1 MFFLTFVFEMILKML
16 GLGFKI
22 YFKDYANLFDF
33 VVIVFSVGDILALY
47 LTSNLSQSG
56 IKAI

>member
-1 MFFLTFVFEMILKML
+1 MTIKML

-22 YFKDYANLFDF
+22 YFKDQANLFDF
-33 VVIVFSVGDILALY
+33 IVIVFSVGDILALY
-47 LTSNLSQSG
+47 LTTNLSQNG